1 MKKSILYYFALLL
14 VFLSSSLFITSC
26 KAKQVVKE
34 TSVTT
39 VDKSR
44 EIDSLK
50 NVIINQAMN
59 QKIIVPVGQLSGNPC
74 DEYTNAKIEEI
85 LQKLNLEAQSGDNS
99 FEIKYNKIL
108 KQLEILNKI
117 GQTSNTDTKV
127 KDKSITTAKEIIT
140 VEIPV
145 DKPLSQLQ
153 ITLMLIGLCSGIYG
167 LIKIVLFI
175 KEKTPWV

>member
-14 VFLSSSLFITSC
+14 IFLSSSLFLISC
-26 KAKQVVKE
+26 KSKQVIKE
-34 TSVTT
+34 SNITT
-39 VDKSR
+39 VDKTH

-59 QKIIVPVGQLSGNPC
+59 QKIIIPVGQLSGNDC
-74 DEYTNAKIEEI
+74 DEYTNAKIDEI

-117 GQTSNTDTKV
+117 GQTSSTDTKV
-127 KDKSITTAKEIIT
+127 KDKAITTIEKTKT

-153 ITLMLIGLCSGIYG
+153 KTLILIGLCAGIYG
-167 LIKIVLFI
+167 FVKLILFI
-175 KEKTPWV
+175 KQKTPWV